1 MRLLTLTVLLIAPLF
16 VSAAGDPQA
25 GKAQYGVCAACHG
38 MNGEGLVA
46 LNGPR
51 LADQEDWYLRR
62 QIENYKAG
70 IRGTHAQDIYGQ
82 QMAPMAQTLVND
94 AAIDNV
100 IAYIQ
105 SLSAALQAKSVVGD
119 AERGKALYA
128 ICAACHG
135 MQAEGNLALNS
146 PRLTGQNDW
155 YLVRQLQYYK
165 AGIRGTHADDV
176 YGQQMYPMA
185 LTLADDQAIRDVVA
199 YINTLGAQ

>member
-1 MRLLTLTVLLIAPLF
+1 MRLLVLAVLLYVSLF
-16 VSAAGDPQA
+16 ANAEGDPQA
-25 GKAQYGVCAACHG
+25 GKALYGVCAACHG

-62 QIENYKAG
+62 QIQNYKSG
-70 IRGTHAQDIYGQ
+70 IRGTNPQDIYGQ

-105 SLSAALQAKSVVGD
+105 SLKAAPQAKTVEGD
-119 AERGKALYA
+119 AERGKSLYA
-128 ICAACHG
+128 VCAACHG

-155 YLVRQLQYYK
+155 YSVRQLQNYK

-176 YGQQMYPMA
+176 YGKQMYPMA
-185 LTLADDQAIRDVVA
+185 MILADDQAIRDVVA
-199 YINTLGAQ
+199 YINTLDAE

>member
-1 MRLLTLTVLLIAPLF
+1 
-16 VSAAGDPQA
+16 
-25 GKAQYGVCAACHG
+25 